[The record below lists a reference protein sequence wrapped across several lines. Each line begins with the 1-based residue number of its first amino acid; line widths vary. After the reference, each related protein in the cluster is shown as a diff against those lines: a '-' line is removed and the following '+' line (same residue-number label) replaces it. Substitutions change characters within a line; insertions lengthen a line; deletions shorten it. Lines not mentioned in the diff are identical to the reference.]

1 MFVDVDVE
9 LATSGK
15 YLTDRYDNSR
25 ATKGIVQQIYQT
37 MNRQHFPKQVT
48 HVCSRNTGALKIR
61 LLLLDL

>member
-25 ATKGIVQQIYQT
+25 ATKGREQKIY
-37 MNRQHFPKQVT
+37 
-48 HVCSRNTGALKIR
+48 
-61 LLLLDL
+61 

>member
-1 MFVDVDVE
+1 MANVDVE

-25 ATKGIVQQIYQT
+25 ATKGRVQQIYQT

-48 HVCSRNTGALKIR
+48 HFGSRNTGAHEN
-61 LLLLDL
+61 